1 MAWADNFV
9 ENRVLDFDGFD
20 VPEHTKGALTRYL
33 LFGLQPGGFLTAMLE
48 GDGSGAHLSYCV
60 GLADEQNQLAIMEIR
75 RWIEH
80 YMPTDTYGSQ
90 KAVRDYIRSFY
101 TP

>member
-9 ENRVLDFDGFD
+9 ENRQLDFDGFD

-33 LFGLQPGGFLTAMLE
+33 LFGLMPGGFLTAMLE
-48 GDGSGAHLSYCV
+48 GDGSGAHLSYCL
-60 GLADEQNQLAIMEIR
+60 GLADEQNQLAITEIR
-75 RWIEH
+75 KWIES
-80 YMPTDTYGSQ
+80 YMPDHTYGSRG
-90 KAVRDYIRSFY
+90 KVEEYIRSFY